1 MKTPE
6 QQQYPIVV
14 QVFRLATESKPSPR
28 IIPDTAQNMKTSPEN
43 FFPQIWPSTQKI
55 TDFFT
60 CNK

>member
-43 FFPQIWPSTQKI
+43 FFPQI
-55 TDFFT
+55 
-60 CNK
+60 